1 MKFFFP
7 TLGTSLFLIIM
18 VAIEGWGA
26 LTDAATRPL
35 LVSAAA
41 IVFLLLWQCGQ
52 LIYLYTILMD
62 YEDNNKC

>member
-7 TLGTSLFLIIM
+7 TLGTILFFGL
-18 VAIEGWGA
+18 VVTIEGWGA
-26 LTDAATRPL
+26 LTDDASRPI
-35 LVSAAA
+35 LVSSAA

-52 LIYLYTILMD
+52 LIYLYTVLMD